1 MQFALILVLGDAS
14 LAIVQRY
21 ISGAREAKYDDHG
34 GEDWGIGD
42 DRLFLNQNVKDFNQ
56 KSIYFLR
63 KFTFKSSQLW

>member
-34 GEDWGIGD
+34 LEEARIGELGRIG
-42 DRLFLNQNVKDFNQ
+42 
-56 KSIYFLR
+56 YF
-63 KFTFKSSQLW
+63 